1 MEVIHKIT
9 ITLYRWF
16 QMFITV
22 SILINTISL
31 SAYDYRDRD
40 SLTKRNKNI
49 DLIDSVLSVI
59 FAVEAILKIFGM
71 GFIIH
76 KYSYMRQGWNIMDF
90 IIAISG

>member
-1 MEVIHKIT
+1 
-9 ITLYRWF
+9 
-16 QMFITV
+16 MFITI
-22 SILINTISL
+22 SILINTVGL

-40 SLTKRNKNI
+40 SLTKRNQAI
-49 DLIDSVLSVI
+49 DKLDSVLSVI
-59 FAVEAILKIFGM
+59 FAVEAVLKIFGM